1 MTDRG
6 FFRATKRS
14 AQFPR
19 TPRRTVPTGFGR
31 GARFAI
37 RLRLVERTSFDARVY
52 NQTSSLLKT
61 LFVSRSWVLGE
72 RHIAKA
78 LSNDVVRRRTEV
90 ACLWGSAARHCRR
103 IARGKKACPHQPLGH
118 GRRRG
123 PYGAPRQPHRPRRH
137 MRQYCARNAGVGA
150 SRQCGL
156 VSQAYRPLAQKKKGP
171 GGRFRSQRAL
181 EAISSQFWVLTC
193 PRRTH
198 QANASS

>member
-6 FFRATKRS
+6 FSRATKRS

-19 TPRRTVPTGFGR
+19 TPRRTVLTGFGR

-52 NQTSSLLKT
+52 NQTSSHYKT
-61 LFVSRSWVLGE
+61 LLVSRSWVLGE
-72 RHIAKA
+72 RHIEKA

-90 ACLWGSAARHCRR
+90 ACLWGTAARSRRR

-118 GRRRG
+118 GRRRS

-137 MRQYCARNAGVGA
+137 MGHYSARNAGVGA

-156 VSQAYRPLAQKKKGP
+156 VCQAVR
-171 GGRFRSQRAL
+171 
-181 EAISSQFWVLTC
+181 
-193 PRRTH
+193 H
-198 QANASS
+198 

>member
-14 AQFPR
+14 AQFTR

-78 LSNDVVRRRTEV
+78 LSNDVVRRRVRRRTEV
-90 ACLWGSAARHCRR
+90 ACLWGSAARHRRR

-118 GRRRG
+118 GRRRS
-123 PYGAPRQPHRPRRH
+123 PYGAPRQPHHPRRH
-137 MRQYCARNAGVGA
+137 AGWASTRRAGVGA

-156 VSQAYRPLAQKKKGP
+156 VRQAVR
-171 GGRFRSQRAL
+171 
-181 EAISSQFWVLTC
+181 
-193 PRRTH
+193 H
-198 QANASS
+198 

>member
-6 FFRATKRS
+6 FSRATKRS

-52 NQTSSLLKT
+52 NHTSSLLKS

-72 RHIAKA
+72 RHIEKA
-78 LSNDVVRRRTEV
+78 LSNDAVRQRTEV
-90 ACLWGSAARHCRR
+90 ACLWGSAARHRRR
-103 IARGKKACPHQPLGH
+103 IAQGKKACPHQPLGH
-118 GRRRG
+118 RRRRG

-137 MRQYCARNAGVGA
+137 MRHICASNAGVGA
-150 SRQCGL
+150 SL
-156 VSQAYRPLAQKKKGP
+156 
-171 GGRFRSQRAL
+171 
-181 EAISSQFWVLTC
+181 
-193 PRRTH
+193 
-198 QANASS
+198 

>member
-90 ACLWGSAARHCRR
+90 ACLWGSAARHRRR

-118 GRRRG
+118 RRRRS

-137 MRQYCARNAGVGA
+137 FGRNSAQDAGVGA

-156 VSQAYRPLAQKKKGP
+156 VSQAYRPLGQILRP
-171 GGRFRSQRAL
+171 L
-181 EAISSQFWVLTC
+181 VLA
-193 PRRTH
+193 P
-198 QANASS
+198 

>member
-6 FFRATKRS
+6 FSRATKRS

-90 ACLWGSAARHCRR
+90 ACLWGSAARHRRR
-103 IARGKKACPHQPLGH
+103 IARGKKACPNQPLGH
-118 GRRRG
+118 GRRRS

-137 MRQYCARNAGVGA
+137 MRQYCASRAGVGA
-150 SRQCGL
+150 SRQYGL
-156 VSQAYRPLAQKKKGP
+156 ECQAYRPLAH
-171 GGRFRSQRAL
+171 
-181 EAISSQFWVLTC
+181 
-193 PRRTH
+193 RRR
-198 QANASS
+198 

>member
-6 FFRATKRS
+6 FSRATKRS
-14 AQFPR
+14 AQFTR
-19 TPRRTVPTGFGR
+19 TPRRTVLTGLGR

-37 RLRLVERTSFDARVY
+37 RLRLFERTSFDARVY

-90 ACLWGSAARHCRR
+90 ACLWGSAARHRRR

-118 GRRRG
+118 GRRPC
-123 PYGAPRQPHRPRRH
+123 PYGAPRQPHHPRRH
-137 MRQYCARNAGVGA
+137 PGRNSAQDAGVGA

-156 VSQAYRPLAQKKKGP
+156 ECQAQRSR
-171 GGRFRSQRAL
+171 GRRSRRSRRQRVRRIAEVL
-181 EAISSQFWVLTC
+181 EDSPDAIFLRISIFGE
-193 PRRTH
+193 P
-198 QANASS
+198 

>member
-6 FFRATKRS
+6 FSRATKRS

-90 ACLWGSAARHCRR
+90 ACLWGSAARHRRR

-137 MRQYCARNAGVGA
+137 AGWPGTQRAGAGA

-156 VSQAYRPLAQKKKGP
+156 ECQAVR
-171 GGRFRSQRAL
+171 
-181 EAISSQFWVLTC
+181 
-193 PRRTH
+193 H
-198 QANASS
+198 

>member
-6 FFRATKRS
+6 FSRATKRS
-14 AQFPR
+14 AQFTR
-19 TPRRTVPTGFGR
+19 TPRRTVLTGLGR

-61 LFVSRSWVLGE
+61 LFVSRSWLLGE

-90 ACLWGSAARHCRR
+90 ACLWGSAARHRRR

-118 GRRRG
+118 GRRPC
-123 PYGAPRQPHRPRRH
+123 PYGAPRQPHHPRRH
-137 MRQYCARNAGVGA
+137 PGRNSAQDAGVGA

-156 VSQAYRPLAQKKKGP
+156 ECQAVR
-171 GGRFRSQRAL
+171 
-181 EAISSQFWVLTC
+181 
-193 PRRTH
+193 H
-198 QANASS
+198 

>member
-6 FFRATKRS
+6 FSRATKRS

-19 TPRRTVPTGFGR
+19 TPRRTVLTGFGR

-52 NQTSSLLKT
+52 NQTSSHYKT
-61 LFVSRSWVLGE
+61 LLVSRSWVLGE
-72 RHIAKA
+72 RHIEKA

-90 ACLWGSAARHCRR
+90 ACLWGSAARHRRR

-137 MRQYCARNAGVGA
+137 FGPNSARGAGVGA

-156 VSQAYRPLAQKKKGP
+156 VSQAYRPLGQILRP
-171 GGRFRSQRAL
+171 L
-181 EAISSQFWVLTC
+181 VLA
-193 PRRTH
+193 P
-198 QANASS
+198 

>member
-6 FFRATKRS
+6 FSRATKRS
-14 AQFPR
+14 AQFAR
-19 TPRRTVPTGFGR
+19 TPRRTVQTGFGR

-37 RLRLVERTSFDARVY
+37 RLRLVERTSFDALVY

-61 LFVSRSWVLGE
+61 LFVSRSWLLGE

-90 ACLWGSAARHCRR
+90 ACLWGSAARHRRR

-137 MRQYCARNAGVGA
+137 MRHICASNAGVGA

-156 VSQAYRPLAQKKKGP
+156 V
-171 GGRFRSQRAL
+171 
-181 EAISSQFWVLTC
+181 
-193 PRRTH
+193 
-198 QANASS
+198 